1 MVVASA
7 FIGAT
12 VVIGL
17 GIAAI
22 INYLKDKSPNRKQ
35 ELIRE
40 KNGRKIARRVIY
52 SRYPT
57 SMRWEYDE

>member
-7 FIGAT
+7 IIGAT

-22 INYLKDKSPNRKQ
+22 INYVKDKSPNSKQ
-35 ELIRE
+35 ELIGG
-40 KNGRKIARRVIY
+40 KNGRKIAKRVIY

-57 SMRWEYDE
+57 SMR